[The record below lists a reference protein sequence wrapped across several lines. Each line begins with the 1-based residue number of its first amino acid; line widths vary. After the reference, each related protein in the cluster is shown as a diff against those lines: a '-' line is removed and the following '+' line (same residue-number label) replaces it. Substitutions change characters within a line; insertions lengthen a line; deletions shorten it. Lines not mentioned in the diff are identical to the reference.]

1 MFSFAGEVNRVCA
14 ITFADVRD
22 QDCQPPGL
30 LSSARHP
37 DRIRSS
43 PTFLQH
49 VARTPQKLTFPSSSR
64 PFALDSDGN
73 QTAPLL
79 KPHQLPQGT
88 GPLNVRAATTALW
101 PSSHHCSYVD
111 GLPAGGPVAIFS
123 AGRSLRSENECGPCW
138 DYLPFV
144 FLLFPWKWLSVN
156 YLIAQIT

>member
-1 MFSFAGEVNRVCA
+1 MFSFAGEENRVCA
-14 ITFADVRD
+14 ITFADVRV

-37 DRIRSS
+37 DRSRSS

-64 PFALDSDGN
+64 PFALESDGN

-88 GPLNVRAATTALW
+88 GRLNVRAATTG
-101 PSSHHCSYVD
+101 SYVD
-111 GLPAGGPVAIFS
+111 GLPAGGPAAIFS
-123 AGRSLRSENECGPCW
+123 AGRSLHSENECGPCW